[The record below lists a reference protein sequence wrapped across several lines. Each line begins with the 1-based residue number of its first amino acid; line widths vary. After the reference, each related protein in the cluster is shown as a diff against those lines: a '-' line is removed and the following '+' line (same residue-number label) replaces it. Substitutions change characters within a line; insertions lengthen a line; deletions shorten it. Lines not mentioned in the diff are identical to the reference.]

1 MRAGYM
7 PAVGVAEFR
16 DDMPE
21 PQIEKADDVK
31 IRVRNCGI
39 CGSEVHAIHG
49 LHPFR
54 IPPIVSGHEVAGD
67 VVAVGEGVTKFKV
80 GDRVT
85 VEPHYG
91 CGHCWYCDH
100 GLYNVCPDKKVLG
113 AGPWSGGL
121 GEYIVTPEQTV
132 VKLPDSLTYEEG
144 ALIEPVANGMY
155 AVRNSKIDEETNIVV
170 IGCGPIGIGD
180 FLCARLWN
188 PKSIL
193 MVDVSD
199 FNLQKAVEM
208 GATLTCNSR
217 RENLYDRVMELTD
230 GVGADLVFLA
240 FGDAPTIQQA
250 FEITRR
256 GGQIAQHALME
267 DGIAFPYRIHQQHE
281 LDFKAYNMYT
291 NEDFELIAKAIH
303 EGKMDLSHFVTQRYP
318 IEQFAEAMHMAD
330 KRPEPVLKVMMS
342 FESLPISEPPPRR
355 TTLLRRG
362 TFILSLH
369 RTPPSY
375 IRAGGHMCLCELT
388 IAKQLLLSYNF
399 P

>member
-7 PAVGVAEFR
+7 PAIRQAEFR
-16 DDMPE
+16 DNMPE
-21 PQIEKADDVK
+21 PMIEKADDVK
-31 IRVRNCGI
+31 IKVVNCGI
-39 CGSEVHAIHG
+39 CGSEVHAYHG

-67 VVAVGEGVTKFKV
+67 VVEVGPGVTRFKV

-91 CGHCWYCDH
+91 CGHCWYCGH

-113 AGPWSGGL
+113 AGGWSGGL

-132 VKLPDSLTYEEG
+132 VKLPDTLSYEEG

-155 AVRNSKIDEETNIVV
+155 AVRHSNITPETNIVV

-199 FNLQKAVEM
+199 FNLQKAREM
-208 GATLTCNSR
+208 GAELTCNSR
-217 RENLYDRVMELTD
+217 RENLAGRVMELTD

-240 FGDAPTIQQA
+240 FGDAPTVQQA

-267 DGIAFPYRIHQQHE
+267 DGIAFPYRVHQQHE

-291 NEDFELIAKAIH
+291 YEDFELIARAIH
-303 EGKMDLSHFVTQRYP
+303 EGKMSLSHFVTQRYP
-318 IEQFAEAMHMAD
+318 SEQFKEAIEMAD
-330 KRPEPVLKVMMS
+330 KRPEPVLKVMMH
-342 FESLPISEPPPRR
+342 F
-355 TTLLRRG
+355 
-362 TFILSLH
+362 
-369 RTPPSY
+369 
-375 IRAGGHMCLCELT
+375 
-388 IAKQLLLSYNF
+388 
-399 P
+399 

>member
-7 PAVGVAEFR
+7 PAIRQAEFR

-21 PQIEKADDVK
+21 PMIEKADDVK
-31 IRVRNCGI
+31 IKVVNCGI
-39 CGSEVHAIHG
+39 CGSEVHAYHG

-67 VVAVGEGVTKFKV
+67 VVEVGPGVTRFKV

-91 CGHCWYCDH
+91 CGHCWYCGH

-113 AGPWSGGL
+113 AGGWSGGL

-132 VKLPDSLTYEEG
+132 VKLPDTLSYEEG

-155 AVRNSKIDEETNIVV
+155 AVRHSNITPETNIVV

-199 FNLQKAVEM
+199 FNLQKAREM
-208 GATLTCNSR
+208 GAELTCNSR
-217 RENLYDRVMELTD
+217 RENLAERVMELTD

-240 FGDAPTIQQA
+240 FGDAPTVQQA

-267 DGIAFPYRIHQQHE
+267 DGIAFPYRVHQQHE

-291 NEDFELIAKAIH
+291 FEDFELIARAIH

-318 IEQFAEAMHMAD
+318 IEQFPEAIEMAD
-330 KRPEPVLKVMMS
+330 KRPEPVLKVMMH
-342 FESLPISEPPPRR
+342 F
-355 TTLLRRG
+355 
-362 TFILSLH
+362 
-369 RTPPSY
+369 
-375 IRAGGHMCLCELT
+375 
-388 IAKQLLLSYNF
+388 
-399 P
+399 

>member
-7 PAVGVAEFR
+7 PAVGAAEFR

-21 PQIEKADDVK
+21 PMIEKADDVK
-31 IRVRNCGI
+31 IKVVNCGI
-39 CGSEVHAIHG
+39 CGSEVHAFHG

-54 IPPIVSGHEVAGD
+54 IPPIVSGHEVSGD
-67 VVAVGEGVTKFKV
+67 VVEVGEGVTKYKV
-80 GDRVT
+80 GDRVV
-85 VEPHYG
+85 VEPQYG

-100 GLYNVCPDKKVLG
+100 GLYNVCPNKKVLG
-113 AGPWSGGL
+113 AGGWSGGL
-121 GEYIVTPEQTV
+121 GEYIVVPEKTV
-132 VKLPDSLTYEEG
+132 MKIPESLTYEEG
-144 ALIEPVANGMY
+144 ALIEPIANGMY
-155 AVRNSKIDEETNIVV
+155 AVRNSKIDENTNIVV

-180 FLCARLWN
+180 YLCAKLYN

-199 FNLQKAVEM
+199 FNLAKAVEM

-217 RENLYDRVMELTD
+217 KENLYDRVMELTD

-240 FGDAPTIQQA
+240 FGDAPTITQA

-267 DGIAFPYRIHQQHE
+267 DGIAFPYRLHQQHE

-291 NEDFELIAKAIH
+291 YEDFELIANAIH

-330 KRPEPVLKVMMS
+330 KRPEPVLKVMMH
-342 FESLPISEPPPRR
+342 F
-355 TTLLRRG
+355 
-362 TFILSLH
+362 
-369 RTPPSY
+369 
-375 IRAGGHMCLCELT
+375 
-388 IAKQLLLSYNF
+388 
-399 P
+399 

>member
-7 PAVGVAEFR
+7 PAIRQAEFR

-21 PQIEKADDVK
+21 PMIEKADDVK
-31 IRVRNCGI
+31 IKVVNCGI
-39 CGSEVHAIHG
+39 CGSEVHAYHG

-67 VVAVGEGVTKFKV
+67 VVEVGPGVTRFKV

-91 CGHCWYCDH
+91 CGHCWYCGH

-113 AGPWSGGL
+113 AGGWSGGL

-132 VKLPDSLTYEEG
+132 VKLPDTLSYEEG

-155 AVRNSKIDEETNIVV
+155 AVRHSNITPETNIVV

-199 FNLQKAVEM
+199 FNLQKAREM
-208 GATLTCNSR
+208 GAELTCNSR
-217 RENLYDRVMELTD
+217 RENLAGRVMELTD

-267 DGIAFPYRIHQQHE
+267 DGIAFPYRVHQQHE

-291 NEDFELIAKAIH
+291 FEDFELIARAIH

-318 IEQFAEAMHMAD
+318 IEQFPEAIEMAD
-330 KRPEPVLKVMMS
+330 KRPEPVLKVMMH
-342 FESLPISEPPPRR
+342 F
-355 TTLLRRG
+355 
-362 TFILSLH
+362 
-369 RTPPSY
+369 
-375 IRAGGHMCLCELT
+375 
-388 IAKQLLLSYNF
+388 
-399 P
+399 

>member
-7 PAVGVAEFR
+7 PAIRQAEFR

-31 IRVRNCGI
+31 IKVVNCGI
-39 CGSEVHAIHG
+39 CGSEVHAYHG

-67 VVAVGEGVTKFKV
+67 VVEVGPGVTRFKV

-91 CGHCWYCDH
+91 CGHCWYCGH

-113 AGPWSGGL
+113 AGGWSGGL

-132 VKLPDSLTYEEG
+132 VKLPDTLSYEEG

-155 AVRNSKIDEETNIVV
+155 AVRHSNITPETNIVV

-199 FNLQKAVEM
+199 FNLQKAREM
-208 GATLTCNSR
+208 GAELTCNSR
-217 RENLYDRVMELTD
+217 RENLAERVMELTD

-240 FGDAPTIQQA
+240 FGDAPTVQQA

-267 DGIAFPYRIHQQHE
+267 DGIAFPYRVHQQHE

-291 NEDFELIAKAIH
+291 FEDFELIARAIH

-318 IEQFAEAMHMAD
+318 IEQFPEAIEMAD
-330 KRPEPVLKVMMS
+330 KRPEPVLKVMMH
-342 FESLPISEPPPRR
+342 F
-355 TTLLRRG
+355 
-362 TFILSLH
+362 
-369 RTPPSY
+369 
-375 IRAGGHMCLCELT
+375 
-388 IAKQLLLSYNF
+388 
-399 P
+399 

>member
-7 PAVGVAEFR
+7 PAIRQAEFR

-31 IRVRNCGI
+31 IKVVNCGI
-39 CGSEVHAIHG
+39 CGSEVHAYHG

-67 VVAVGEGVTKFKV
+67 VVEVGPGVTRFKV

-91 CGHCWYCDH
+91 CGHCWYCGH

-113 AGPWSGGL
+113 AGGWSGGL

-132 VKLPDSLTYEEG
+132 VKLPDTLSYEEG

-155 AVRNSKIDEETNIVV
+155 AVRHSNITPETNIVV

-199 FNLQKAVEM
+199 FNLQKAREM
-208 GATLTCNSR
+208 GAELTCNSR
-217 RENLYDRVMELTD
+217 RENLAGRVMELTD

-240 FGDAPTIQQA
+240 FGDAPTVQQA

-267 DGIAFPYRIHQQHE
+267 DGIAFPYRVHQQHE

-318 IEQFAEAMHMAD
+318 IEQFKEAIEMAD
-330 KRPEPVLKVMMS
+330 KRPEPVLKVMMH
-342 FESLPISEPPPRR
+342 F
-355 TTLLRRG
+355 
-362 TFILSLH
+362 
-369 RTPPSY
+369 
-375 IRAGGHMCLCELT
+375 
-388 IAKQLLLSYNF
+388 
-399 P
+399 

>member
-180 FLCARLWN
+180 FLCARLYD
-188 PKSIL
+188 PRSIL
-193 MVDVSD
+193 MVDVAE
-199 FNLQKAVEM
+199 FNLQKAREM
-208 GATLTCNSR
+208 GAELTCNSR
-217 RENLYDRVMELTD
+217 SENLYERVMELTG

-240 FGDAPTIQQA
+240 YGDAPTLQQA
-250 FEITRR
+250 AEICRR
-256 GGQIAQHALME
+256 GGQLVQHALME
-267 DGIAFPYRIHQQHE
+267 DGIGFPYRVHQQHE

-291 NEDFELIAKAIH
+291 NEDFRLIAEAIDA
-303 EGKMDLSHFVTQRYP
+303 GKMDLSHFVTQRYP

-330 KRPEPVLKVMMS
+330 KRPEPVLKVMM
-342 FESLPISEPPPRR
+342 
-355 TTLLRRG
+355 
-362 TFILSLH
+362 TF
-369 RTPPSY
+369 
-375 IRAGGHMCLCELT
+375 
-388 IAKQLLLSYNF
+388 
-399 P
+399 

>member
-7 PAVGVAEFR
+7 PAIRQAEFR

-31 IRVRNCGI
+31 IKVVNCGI
-39 CGSEVHAIHG
+39 CGSEVHAYHG

-67 VVAVGEGVTKFKV
+67 VVEVGPGVTRFKV

-91 CGHCWYCDH
+91 CGHCWYCGH

-113 AGPWSGGL
+113 AGGWSGGL

-132 VKLPDSLTYEEG
+132 VKLPDTLSYEEG

-155 AVRNSKIDEETNIVV
+155 AVRHSNITPETNIVV

-199 FNLQKAVEM
+199 FNLQKAREM
-208 GATLTCNSR
+208 GAELTCNSR
-217 RENLYDRVMELTD
+217 RENLAGRVMELTD

-240 FGDAPTIQQA
+240 FGDAPTVQQA

-267 DGIAFPYRIHQQHE
+267 DGIAFPYRVHQQHE

-291 NEDFELIAKAIH
+291 FEDFELIARAIH
-303 EGKMDLSHFVTQRYP
+303 EDKMDLSHFVTQRYP
-318 IEQFAEAMHMAD
+318 IEQFKEAIEMAD
-330 KRPEPVLKVMMS
+330 KRPEPVLKVMMH
-342 FESLPISEPPPRR
+342 F
-355 TTLLRRG
+355 
-362 TFILSLH
+362 
-369 RTPPSY
+369 
-375 IRAGGHMCLCELT
+375 
-388 IAKQLLLSYNF
+388 
-399 P
+399 

>member
-7 PAVGVAEFR
+7 PAVGAAEFR

-21 PQIEKADDVK
+21 PMIEKADDVK
-31 IRVRNCGI
+31 IKIVNCGI
-39 CGSEVHAIHG
+39 CGSEVHAYHG

-54 IPPIVSGHEVAGD
+54 IPPIVSGHEVSGD
-67 VVAVGEGVTKFKV
+67 VVEVGEGVTKYKV
-80 GDRVT
+80 GDRVV
-85 VEPHYG
+85 VEPQYG
-91 CGHCWYCDH
+91 CGHCWYCNH
-100 GLYNVCPDKKVLG
+100 GLYNVCPNKKVLG
-113 AGPWSGGL
+113 AGGWSGGL
-121 GEYIVTPEQTV
+121 GEYIVTPEKTV
-132 VKLPDSLTYEEG
+132 MKMPESLTYEEG
-144 ALIEPVANGMY
+144 ALIEPIANGMY
-155 AVRNSKIDEETNIVV
+155 AVRHSNITSETNIVV

-180 FLCARLWN
+180 YLCAKLYN

-199 FNLQKAVEM
+199 FNLGKAVEM

-217 RENLYDRVMELTD
+217 KENLYDRVMELTD

-267 DGIAFPYRIHQQHE
+267 DGIAFPYRVHQQHE

-291 NEDFELIAKAIH
+291 YEDFELIANAIH

-330 KRPEPVLKVMMS
+330 KRPEPVLKVMMH
-342 FESLPISEPPPRR
+342 F
-355 TTLLRRG
+355 
-362 TFILSLH
+362 
-369 RTPPSY
+369 
-375 IRAGGHMCLCELT
+375 
-388 IAKQLLLSYNF
+388 
-399 P
+399 

>member
-7 PAVGVAEFR
+7 PAIRQAEFR

-21 PQIEKADDVK
+21 PMIEKADDVK
-31 IRVRNCGI
+31 IKVVNCGI
-39 CGSEVHAIHG
+39 CGSEVHAYHG

-67 VVAVGEGVTKFKV
+67 VVEVGPGVTKFKV

-91 CGHCWYCDH
+91 CGHCWYCEH

-113 AGPWSGGL
+113 AGGWSGGL

-132 VKLPDSLTYEEG
+132 VKLPDTLSYEEG

-155 AVRNSKIDEETNIVV
+155 AVRHSNITPETNIVV

-199 FNLQKAVEM
+199 FNLQKAREM
-208 GATLTCNSR
+208 GAELTCNSR
-217 RENLYDRVMELTD
+217 RENLAERVMELTD

-240 FGDAPTIQQA
+240 FGDAPTVQQA

-267 DGIAFPYRIHQQHE
+267 DGIAFPYRVHQQHE

-291 NEDFELIAKAIH
+291 FEDFELIARAIH

-318 IEQFAEAMHMAD
+318 IEQFKEAIEMAD
-330 KRPEPVLKVMMS
+330 KRPEPVLKVMMH
-342 FESLPISEPPPRR
+342 F
-355 TTLLRRG
+355 
-362 TFILSLH
+362 
-369 RTPPSY
+369 
-375 IRAGGHMCLCELT
+375 
-388 IAKQLLLSYNF
+388 
-399 P
+399 

>member
-91 CGHCWYCDH
+91 CGHCWYCNH

-180 FLCARLWN
+180 FLCARLYD
-188 PKSIL
+188 PRSIL
-193 MVDVSD
+193 MVDVAD
-199 FNLQKAVEM
+199 FNLQKAREM

-217 RENLYDRVMELTD
+217 RENLYDRVMELTG

-240 FGDAPTIQQA
+240 YGDAPTLQQA
-250 FEITRR
+250 AEILPPGRPAR
-256 GGQIAQHALME
+256 PARPHGGRH
-267 DGIAFPYRIHQQHE
+267 R
-281 LDFKAYNMYT
+281 
-291 NEDFELIAKAIH
+291 
-303 EGKMDLSHFVTQRYP
+303 
-318 IEQFAEAMHMAD
+318 
-330 KRPEPVLKVMMS
+330 
-342 FESLPISEPPPRR
+342 LPLPRA
-355 TTLLRRG
+355 
-362 TFILSLH
+362 
-369 RTPPSY
+369 P
-375 IRAGGHMCLCELT
+375 A
-388 IAKQLLLSYNF
+388 A
-399 P
+399 

>member
-7 PAVGVAEFR
+7 PAIRQAEFR

-31 IRVRNCGI
+31 IKVVNCGI
-39 CGSEVHAIHG
+39 CGSEVHAYHG

-67 VVAVGEGVTKFKV
+67 VVEVGPGVTRFKV

-85 VEPHYG
+85 VAPHYG
-91 CGHCWYCDH
+91 CGHCWYCGH

-113 AGPWSGGL
+113 AGGWSGGL

-132 VKLPDSLTYEEG
+132 VKLPDTLSYEEG

-155 AVRNSKIDEETNIVV
+155 AVRHSNITPETNIVV

-199 FNLQKAVEM
+199 FNLQKAREM
-208 GATLTCNSR
+208 GAELTCNSR
-217 RENLYDRVMELTD
+217 RENLAERVMELTD

-240 FGDAPTIQQA
+240 FGDAPTVQQA

-267 DGIAFPYRIHQQHE
+267 DGIAFPYRVHQQHE

-291 NEDFELIAKAIH
+291 FEDFELIARAIH

-318 IEQFAEAMHMAD
+318 IEQFPEAIEMAD
-330 KRPEPVLKVMMS
+330 KRPEPVLKVMMH
-342 FESLPISEPPPRR
+342 F
-355 TTLLRRG
+355 
-362 TFILSLH
+362 
-369 RTPPSY
+369 
-375 IRAGGHMCLCELT
+375 
-388 IAKQLLLSYNF
+388 
-399 P
+399 

>member
-7 PAVGVAEFR
+7 PAIRQAEFR

-31 IRVRNCGI
+31 IKVVNCGI
-39 CGSEVHAIHG
+39 CGSEVHAYHG

-67 VVAVGEGVTKFKV
+67 VVEVGPGVTRFKV

-91 CGHCWYCDH
+91 CGHCWYCGH

-113 AGPWSGGL
+113 AGGWSGGL

-132 VKLPDSLTYEEG
+132 VKLPDTLSYEEG

-155 AVRNSKIDEETNIVV
+155 AVRHSNITPETNIVV

-199 FNLQKAVEM
+199 FNLQKAREM
-208 GATLTCNSR
+208 GAELTCNSR
-217 RENLYDRVMELTD
+217 RENLAGRVMELTD

-240 FGDAPTIQQA
+240 FGDAPTVQQA

-267 DGIAFPYRIHQQHE
+267 DGIAFPYRVHQQHE

-291 NEDFELIAKAIH
+291 FEDFELIARAIH

-318 IEQFAEAMHMAD
+318 IEQFKEAIEMAD
-330 KRPEPVLKVMMS
+330 KRPEPVLKVMMH
-342 FESLPISEPPPRR
+342 F
-355 TTLLRRG
+355 
-362 TFILSLH
+362 
-369 RTPPSY
+369 
-375 IRAGGHMCLCELT
+375 
-388 IAKQLLLSYNF
+388 
-399 P
+399 

>member
-7 PAVGVAEFR
+7 PAIRQAEFR

-31 IRVRNCGI
+31 IKVVNCGI
-39 CGSEVHAIHG
+39 CGSEVHAYHG

-67 VVAVGEGVTKFKV
+67 VVEVGPGVTRFKV

-91 CGHCWYCDH
+91 CGSCWYCEH

-113 AGPWSGGL
+113 AGGWSGGL

-132 VKLPDSLTYEEG
+132 VKLPDTLSYEEG

-155 AVRNSKIDEETNIVV
+155 AVRHSNITPETNIVV

-199 FNLQKAVEM
+199 FNLQKAREM
-208 GATLTCNSR
+208 GAELTCNSR
-217 RENLYDRVMELTD
+217 RENLAERVMELTD

-240 FGDAPTIQQA
+240 FGDAPTVQQA

-267 DGIAFPYRIHQQHE
+267 DGIAFPYRVHQQHE

-291 NEDFELIAKAIH
+291 FEDFELIARAIH

-318 IEQFAEAMHMAD
+318 IEQFPEAIEMAD
-330 KRPEPVLKVMMS
+330 KRPEPVLKVMMH
-342 FESLPISEPPPRR
+342 F
-355 TTLLRRG
+355 
-362 TFILSLH
+362 
-369 RTPPSY
+369 
-375 IRAGGHMCLCELT
+375 
-388 IAKQLLLSYNF
+388 
-399 P
+399 

>member
-7 PAVGVAEFR
+7 PAIRQAEFR

-21 PQIEKADDVK
+21 PMIEKADDVK
-31 IRVRNCGI
+31 IKVVNCGI
-39 CGSEVHAIHG
+39 CGSEVHAYHG

-67 VVAVGEGVTKFKV
+67 VVEVGPGVTRFKV

-91 CGHCWYCDH
+91 CGHCWYCGH

-113 AGPWSGGL
+113 AGGWSGGL

-132 VKLPDSLTYEEG
+132 VKLPDTLSYEEG

-155 AVRNSKIDEETNIVV
+155 AVRHSNITPETNIVV

-188 PKSIL
+188 PKSML

-199 FNLQKAVEM
+199 FNLQKAREM
-208 GATLTCNSR
+208 GAELTCNSR
-217 RENLYDRVMELTD
+217 RENLAGRVMELTD

-240 FGDAPTIQQA
+240 FGDAPTVQQA

-267 DGIAFPYRIHQQHE
+267 DGIAFPYRVHQQHE

-291 NEDFELIAKAIH
+291 FEDFELIARAIH

-318 IEQFAEAMHMAD
+318 IEQFKEAIEMAD
-330 KRPEPVLKVMMS
+330 KRSEPVLKVMMH
-342 FESLPISEPPPRR
+342 F
-355 TTLLRRG
+355 
-362 TFILSLH
+362 
-369 RTPPSY
+369 
-375 IRAGGHMCLCELT
+375 
-388 IAKQLLLSYNF
+388 
-399 P
+399 

>member
-7 PAVGVAEFR
+7 PAIRQAEFR

-31 IRVRNCGI
+31 IKVVNCGI
-39 CGSEVHAIHG
+39 CGSEVHAYHG

-67 VVAVGEGVTKFKV
+67 VVEVGPGVTRFKV
-80 GDRVT
+80 GDCVT

-91 CGHCWYCDH
+91 CGHCWYCKH

-113 AGPWSGGL
+113 AGGWSGGL

-132 VKLPDSLTYEEG
+132 VKLPDTLSYEEG

-155 AVRNSKIDEETNIVV
+155 AVRHSNITPETNIVV

-217 RENLYDRVMELTD
+217 RENLAERVMELTD

-240 FGDAPTIQQA
+240 FGDAPTVQQA

-267 DGIAFPYRIHQQHE
+267 DGIAFPYRVHQQHE

-291 NEDFELIAKAIH
+291 FEDFELIARAIH

-318 IEQFAEAMHMAD
+318 IEQFPEAIEMAD
-330 KRPEPVLKVMMS
+330 KRPEPVLKVMMH
-342 FESLPISEPPPRR
+342 F
-355 TTLLRRG
+355 
-362 TFILSLH
+362 
-369 RTPPSY
+369 
-375 IRAGGHMCLCELT
+375 
-388 IAKQLLLSYNF
+388 
-399 P
+399 

>member
-7 PAVGVAEFR
+7 PAIRQAEFR

-31 IRVRNCGI
+31 IKVVNCGI
-39 CGSEVHAIHG
+39 CGSEVHAYHG

-67 VVAVGEGVTKFKV
+67 VVEVGPGVTRFKV

-91 CGHCWYCDH
+91 CGHCWYCGH

-113 AGPWSGGL
+113 AGGWSGGL

-132 VKLPDSLTYEEG
+132 VKLPDTLSYEEG

-155 AVRNSKIDEETNIVV
+155 AVRHSNITPETNIVV

-199 FNLQKAVEM
+199 FNLQKAREM
-208 GATLTCNSR
+208 GAELTCNSR
-217 RENLYDRVMELTD
+217 RENLAGRVMELTD

-240 FGDAPTIQQA
+240 FGDAPTVQQA

-267 DGIAFPYRIHQQHE
+267 DGIAFPYRVHQQHE

-291 NEDFELIAKAIH
+291 FEDFELIARAIH

-318 IEQFAEAMHMAD
+318 IE
-330 KRPEPVLKVMMS
+330 
-342 FESLPISEPPPRR
+342 
-355 TTLLRRG
+355 
-362 TFILSLH
+362 
-369 RTPPSY
+369 
-375 IRAGGHMCLCELT
+375 
-388 IAKQLLLSYNF
+388 
-399 P
+399 

>member
-7 PAVGVAEFR
+7 PAVRQAEFR

-21 PQIEKADDVK
+21 PMIEKADDVK
-31 IRVRNCGI
+31 IKVVNCGI
-39 CGSEVHAIHG
+39 CGSEVHAYHG

-67 VVAVGEGVTKFKV
+67 VVEVGPGVTKFEV

-91 CGHCWYCDH
+91 CGHCWYCNH

-113 AGPWSGGL
+113 AGGWSGGL

-132 VKLPDSLTYEEG
+132 VKLPDTLSYEEG

-155 AVRNSKIDEETNIVV
+155 AVRHSNITPETNIVV

-199 FNLQKAVEM
+199 FNLQKASEM
-208 GATLTCNSR
+208 GAELTCNSR
-217 RENLYDRVMELTD
+217 RENLAERVMELTD

-240 FGDAPTIQQA
+240 FGDAPTVQQA

-267 DGIAFPYRIHQQHE
+267 DGIAFPYRVHQQHE

-291 NEDFELIAKAIH
+291 FEDFELIARAIH

-318 IEQFAEAMHMAD
+318 IEQFPEAIEMAD
-330 KRPEPVLKVMMS
+330 KRPEPVLKVMMH
-342 FESLPISEPPPRR
+342 F
-355 TTLLRRG
+355 
-362 TFILSLH
+362 
-369 RTPPSY
+369 
-375 IRAGGHMCLCELT
+375 
-388 IAKQLLLSYNF
+388 
-399 P
+399 

>member
-7 PAVGVAEFR
+7 PAIRQAEFR

-21 PQIEKADDVK
+21 PMIEKADDVK
-31 IRVRNCGI
+31 IKVVNCGI
-39 CGSEVHAIHG
+39 CGSEVHAYHG

-67 VVAVGEGVTKFKV
+67 VVEVGPGVTRFKV

-91 CGHCWYCDH
+91 CGHCWYCKH

-113 AGPWSGGL
+113 AGGWSGGL

-132 VKLPDSLTYEEG
+132 VKLPDTLSYEEG

-155 AVRNSKIDEETNIVV
+155 AVRHSNITPETNIVV

-199 FNLQKAVEM
+199 FNLQKAREM
-208 GATLTCNSR
+208 GAELTCNSR
-217 RENLYDRVMELTD
+217 RENLAGRVMELTD

-240 FGDAPTIQQA
+240 FGDAPTVQQA

-267 DGIAFPYRIHQQHE
+267 DGIAFPYRVHQQHE

-291 NEDFELIAKAIH
+291 FEDFELIARAIH

-318 IEQFAEAMHMAD
+318 IEQFKEAIEMAD
-330 KRPEPVLKVMMS
+330 KRPEPVLKVMMH
-342 FESLPISEPPPRR
+342 F
-355 TTLLRRG
+355 
-362 TFILSLH
+362 
-369 RTPPSY
+369 
-375 IRAGGHMCLCELT
+375 
-388 IAKQLLLSYNF
+388 
-399 P
+399 

>member
-7 PAVGVAEFR
+7 PAIRQAEFR

-31 IRVRNCGI
+31 IKVVNCGI
-39 CGSEVHAIHG
+39 CGSEVHAYHG

-67 VVAVGEGVTKFKV
+67 VVEVGPGVTKFKV

-91 CGHCWYCDH
+91 CGHCWYCGH

-113 AGPWSGGL
+113 AGGWSGGL

-132 VKLPDSLTYEEG
+132 VKLPDTLSYEEG

-155 AVRNSKIDEETNIVV
+155 AVRHSNITPETNIVV

-199 FNLQKAVEM
+199 FNLQKAREM
-208 GATLTCNSR
+208 GAELTCNSR
-217 RENLYDRVMELTD
+217 RENLAERVMELTD

-240 FGDAPTIQQA
+240 FGDAPTVQQA

-267 DGIAFPYRIHQQHE
+267 DGIAFPYRVHQQHE

-291 NEDFELIAKAIH
+291 FEDFELIARAIH

-318 IEQFAEAMHMAD
+318 IEQFKEAIEMAD
-330 KRPEPVLKVMMS
+330 KRPEPVLKVMMH
-342 FESLPISEPPPRR
+342 F
-355 TTLLRRG
+355 
-362 TFILSLH
+362 
-369 RTPPSY
+369 
-375 IRAGGHMCLCELT
+375 
-388 IAKQLLLSYNF
+388 
-399 P
+399 

>member
-7 PAVGVAEFR
+7 PAIREAEFR

-31 IRVRNCGI
+31 IKVVNCGI
-39 CGSEVHAIHG
+39 CGSEVHAYHG

-67 VVAVGEGVTKFKV
+67 VVEVGPGVTKFKV

-91 CGHCWYCDH
+91 CGHCWYCNH

-113 AGPWSGGL
+113 AGGWSGGL
-121 GEYIVTPEQTV
+121 GEYIVTPEKTV
-132 VKLPDSLTYEEG
+132 VMLPETLTYEEG
-144 ALIEPVANGMY
+144 ALIEPIANGMY
-155 AVRNSKIDEETNIVV
+155 AVRHSNITPETNIVV

-199 FNLQKAVEM
+199 FNLSKAVEM

-250 FEITRR
+250 CEITRR
-256 GGQIAQHALME
+256 GGQLAQHALME
-267 DGIAFPYRIHQQHE
+267 DGIAFPYRVHQQHE

-303 EGKMDLSHFVTQRYP
+303 EGKMDLGHFVTQRYP
-318 IEQFAEAMHMAD
+318 IEQFAEAIEMAD
-330 KRPEPVLKVMMS
+330 KRPEPVLKVMMH
-342 FESLPISEPPPRR
+342 F
-355 TTLLRRG
+355 
-362 TFILSLH
+362 
-369 RTPPSY
+369 
-375 IRAGGHMCLCELT
+375 
-388 IAKQLLLSYNF
+388 
-399 P
+399 